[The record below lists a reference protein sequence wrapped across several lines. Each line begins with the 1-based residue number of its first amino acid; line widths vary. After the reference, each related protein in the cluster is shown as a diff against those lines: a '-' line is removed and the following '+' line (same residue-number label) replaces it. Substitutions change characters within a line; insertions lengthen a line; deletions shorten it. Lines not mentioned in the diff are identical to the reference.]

1 MYGYGNTR
9 RIVNIQHPDESE
21 TVYDGYHDTSAYLPS
36 FANQDEYENSMRLK
50 KRCPQPQASPPQRE
64 GASCAFWC
72 CWACWAWRD
81 GWLWPSSSPMLTADQ
96 NVDER
101 TAVVIPTIRDDMAAH
116 TVTIPGEDGQRI
128 TIRELRTSRH
138 CDRRCRHL

>member
-1 MYGYGNTR
+1 MKT
-9 RIVNIQHPDESE
+9 PCALK
-21 TVYDGYHDTSAYLPS
+21 TLPS
-36 FANQDEYENSMRLK
+36 A
-50 KRCPQPQASPPQRE
+50 ASLAATAE

-72 CWACWAWRD
+72 CWACWGVA
-81 GWLWPSSSPMLTADQ
+81 GWLAVAFVIPMLTADQ

-128 TIRELRTSRH
+128 TIRELRTSAIVTGGVATFDILDH
-138 CDRRCRHL
+138 VWYDNL